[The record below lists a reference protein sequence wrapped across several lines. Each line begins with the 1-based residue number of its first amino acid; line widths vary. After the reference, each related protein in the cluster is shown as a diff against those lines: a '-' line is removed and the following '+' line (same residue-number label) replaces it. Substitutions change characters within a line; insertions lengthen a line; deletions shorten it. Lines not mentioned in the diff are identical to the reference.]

1 MSKISNNITIKK
13 LKNNK
18 PVTQFYLNIL
28 KTVYKKDSEMMK
40 LISERER
47 RNKNSIRPSSGS
59 FPSNL
64 VESAILHIRQHG
76 HRMSHANLIQ
86 FKNTHNNPELARLI
100 NTTIAGKETDE
111 KAQIPESNN
120 ITRQTL
126 GQLTTLQ
133 NNEIEEQTRRSKESL
148 KSMIAGTL
156 IIGIVTAVLAFT
168 LPFFKSEFRD
178 MAETEINPV
187 SVMTIILVILFV
199 LFILFILFKYI

>member
-40 LISERER
+40 LILEREQ

-64 VESAILHIRQHG
+64 VESAILYIRQHG

-86 FKNTHNNPELARLI
+86 IKNTHNNPELARLI

-126 GQLTTLQ
+126 LGQLTTLR

-168 LPFFKSEFRD
+168 LPFFKSGFRD
-178 MAETEINPV
+178 MA
-187 SVMTIILVILFV
+187 
-199 LFILFILFKYI
+199 